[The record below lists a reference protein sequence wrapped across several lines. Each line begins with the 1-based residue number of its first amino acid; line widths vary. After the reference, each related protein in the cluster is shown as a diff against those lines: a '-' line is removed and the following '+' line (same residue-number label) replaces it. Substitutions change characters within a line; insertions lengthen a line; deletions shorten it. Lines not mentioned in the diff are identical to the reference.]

1 MYEDLT
7 VVIPTINEE
16 DCIENTVKELKKYS
30 FNNILIIDAQSIDK
44 TIQIAK
50 ELGCKTILQK
60 SNGYGGAVI
69 EALKEVNT
77 EYVTFFD
84 ADGSYDPKSLST
96 MYDELVNKNF
106 EFIFCSRYKD
116 GLRSDDDTFIR
127 YLGNFFFTKFLSLLF
142 SIKITDFLF
151 HYAMASKKNY
161 DKLNLK
167 YHSFSLCCEVPIKA
181 KLKGYKIKEIPSKER
196 ARSGGISKVNAF
208 KDGLIILFDML
219 KLFFD
224 RSSYR

>member
-1 MYEDLT
+1 MFSSFFYDALT
-7 VVIPTINEE
+7 
-16 DCIENTVKELKKYS
+16 CQL
-30 FNNILIIDAQSIDK
+30 L
-44 TIQIAK
+44 
-50 ELGCKTILQK
+50 
-60 SNGYGGAVI
+60 
-69 EALKEVNT
+69 EV
-77 EYVTFFD
+77 
-84 ADGSYDPKSLST
+84 L
-96 MYDELVNKNF
+96 
-106 EFIFCSRYKD
+106 
-116 GLRSDDDTFIR
+116 
-127 YLGNFFFTKFLSLLF
+127 
-142 SIKITDFLF
+142 
-151 HYAMASKKNY
+151 Y